1 MATAQEVKVEVRSE
15 TGKRK
20 VKRIRAEGKVPAV
33 IYGHGEDS
41 VSLSVPADEI
51 GRIINHGER
60 IVSLTGGVTSDAFI
74 REVQWDVFGSRVI
87 HIDFTRVA
95 AGELL
100 DTTVS
105 IGTRGVAPGTKVG
118 GTVEQPLQE
127 MAIKLPPRSM
137 TDHIE
142 VVING
147 LGMDEKITLA
157 DLDLPDGAKY
167 DLDPSTVVVQC
178 IEKVEKAAE
187 DDETAVADMGAE
199 PEVIGEKK
207 DDEGGS
213 DS

>member
-1 MATAQEVKVEVRSE
+1 MGSE
-15 TGKRK
+15 MC
-20 VKRIRAEGKVPAV
+20 IR
-33 IYGHGEDS
+33 D
-41 VSLSVPADEI
+41 
-51 GRIINHGER
+51 RIINHGER

>member
-33 IYGHGEDS
+33 IYGHGEES

-74 REVQWDVFGSRVI
+74 REVQWDVFGSHVI

-100 DTTVS
+100 DTTIS

-142 VVING
+142 VVINE

-157 DLDLPDGAKY
+157 DIDLPDGAVY

-178 IEKVEKAAE
+178 IEKVEKVE
-187 DDETAVADMGAE
+187 EEETAVGDMGAE

>member
-33 IYGHGEDS
+33 IYGHGEES

-74 REVQWDVFGSRVI
+74 REVQWDVFGSHVI

-100 DTTVS
+100 DTTIS

-142 VVING
+142 VVINE

-157 DLDLPDGAKY
+157 DIDLPDGAVY

-178 IEKVEKAAE
+178 IEKVEKAE
-187 DDETAVADMGAE
+187 EEETAVGDMGAE

>member
-15 TGKRK
+15 LGKRK

-33 IYGHGEDS
+33 IYGHGEES
-41 VSLSVPADEI
+41 VSLSVPSDEI
-51 GRIINHGER
+51 GRIIHQGER

-74 REVQWDVFGSRVI
+74 REVQWDVFGNQVI

-142 VVING
+142 VVINE
-147 LGMDEKITLA
+147 LGMNEKITLA
-157 DLDLPDGAKY
+157 DLELPDGAEY

-178 IEKVEKAAE
+178 IEKVEKAE
-187 DDETAVADMGAE
+187 EEETAVADMGAE